1 MCGNMK
7 LISSVDQNSFVNT
20 RNKFRIS
27 ERLCIFL
34 FSIENNRPITLLIIY
49 MKMLL
54 DCDWLIQCN

>member
-1 MCGNMK
+1 M
-7 LISSVDQNSFVNT
+7 ISSVDQNSFANT
-20 RNKFRIS
+20 RNKFRIF
-27 ERLCIFL
+27 ERPCIFL